1 MIGTQIYSLTNAH
14 SVVSRTQQGGV
25 LALAH
30 VPGVEGHP
38 TQRAPPQRTP
48 GHPTFRGKPPAP
60 RDDGWASG
68 ASRQR
73 RVARRRSTGFCR
85 WRCPNVKKRN
95 AAKPIRMAKMTVVPI
110 VSGFDQICSFC
121 YGASTYMVQARPRP
135 KKTWFELFSCSTCP
149 KTQPLPC
156 QSSVPLFMQIGN
168 TLPKNFTPRTR
179 GFLGPG
185 GYGPIHPTP

>member
-85 WRCPNVKKRN
+85 WRCPKKETPLENVKKRN

-135 KKTWFELFSCSTCP
+135 KKHDSNCFHVPPAPKHNPFHVKALYHYSC
-149 KTQPLPC
+149 K
-156 QSSVPLFMQIGN
+156 
-168 TLPKNFTPRTR
+168 
-179 GFLGPG
+179 
-185 GYGPIHPTP
+185 